1 MRAGQGSAFVN
12 LCCIWSPV
20 QRLTAFRSATIT
32 ACLLPRWPNY
42 AEMEMT
48 ATQHPLLRLPSG
60 TPHPDTHFMLI
71 LPPLRLSCF
80 LFRSET
86 RGHRTEEQSQMI
98 ALFTTCKDKCISS
111 AFVELQYVHTSRR
124 VLVAACLRWWNTMW
138 SVRYV
143 PTFRRSL
150 LSTSAGGFYVRSNSG
165 EQINSVFWREMLLN
179 P

>member
-1 MRAGQGSAFVN
+1 VRAGQGSAFVN

-42 AEMEMT
+42 AEMEMA

-71 LPPLRLSCF
+71 FPPLRLACF
-80 LFRSET
+80 LFRSLT

-98 ALFTTCKDKCISS
+98 TLFTSSCKDKCSS
-111 AFVELQYVHTSRR
+111 AAFVELQEAQTSRR
-124 VLVAACLRWWNTMW
+124 ILVAACLWCWNTMW
-138 SVRYV
+138 SVGYV

-150 LSTSAGGFYVRSNSG
+150 LSTSAGSF
-165 EQINSVFWREMLLN
+165 
-179 P
+179 

>member
-42 AEMEMT
+42 AEMEM
-48 ATQHPLLRLPSG
+48 AVSQHPLLRLPSG
-60 TPHPDTHFMLI
+60 TPRPDTHFMLI
-71 LPPLRLSCF
+71 FSPLRLSCF

-86 RGHRTEEQSQMI
+86 RGHTTEEQSQMI
-98 ALFTTCKDKCISS
+98 ALFTSSSKNKCSS
-111 AFVELQYVHTSRR
+111 AAFVEQTSRR
-124 VLVAACLRWWNTMW
+124 VLVAACLRCWNTIW
-138 SVRYV
+138 SVGYV

-150 LSTSAGGFYVRSNSG
+150 QSTSARS
-165 EQINSVFWREMLLN
+165 F
-179 P
+179 